1 MLSAKT
7 LKYNHIYNCP
17 AKKQSQQSVQ
27 SEQPVQ
33 SEPPNILTTVNER
46 LQKLRNDR
54 AVRNQERVKHLIAQ
68 AF

>member
-17 AKKQSQQSVQ
+17 AKKQSQQSEQPQQPVQ
-27 SEQPVQ
+27 SEQPNMMQ
-33 SEPPNILTTVNER
+33 TVSER

-54 AVRNQERVKHLIAQ
+54 AARNQERVKHLIAQ

>member
-7 LKYNHIYNCP
+7 LKYNHIHNCP
-17 AKKQSQQSVQ
+17 AKKQSQQSEQPQQPAQ
-27 SEQPVQ
+27 SEQPNMMQ
-33 SEPPNILTTVNER
+33 TVNER